1 MARTVGSSGAK
12 TADAIR
18 AAAMRLIARH
28 GYEAMSLRA
37 LAQEVGLQTASLY
50 RYFPSKQDMLR
61 DLMVAHMTDLL
72 GAWETAAKTARRD
85 DDPRGMLK
93 AFVRFHLD
101 YHIARPDAVFLSYME
116 LRSLTPAN
124 RKLVT
129 GLRGRYEQVLRDIL
143 TRGLEARVFH
153 VDDVTLASMAII
165 AMLTG
170 VNVWYRPKG
179 RLSRARI
186 IEVYTALV
194 VGTVSR

>member
-1 MARTVGSSGAK
+1 MARTVGSSGAR

-50 RYFPSKQDMLR
+50 RYFPSKQEMLR

-72 GAWETAAKTARRD
+72 GAWERVS
-85 DDPRGMLK
+85 PRAGEPREMLS

-101 YHIARPDAVFLSYME
+101 HHLERPDAVFLSYME
-116 LRSLTPAN
+116 LRSLTPAH
-124 RKLVT
+124 RKLVI
-129 GLRGRYEQVLRDIL
+129 GLRARYEQILRDIL
-143 TRGLEARVFH
+143 TRGVEAGAFRI
-153 VDDVTLASMAII
+153 DDVTIASMAII

-186 IEVYTALV
+186 VEIYATMVLGMVE
-194 VGTVSR
+194 SRAS

>member
-50 RYFPSKQDMLR
+50 RYFPSKQEMLR

-72 GAWETAAKTARRD
+72 GAWERASLRAGE
-85 DDPRGMLK
+85 PREMLS

-101 YHIARPDAVFLSYME
+101 YHLDRPDAVFLSYME
-116 LRSLTPAN
+116 LRSLTPAH

-129 GLRGRYEQVLRDIL
+129 SMRARYEQILRDIL
-143 TRGLEARVFH
+143 TRGVEAGAFRI
-153 VDDVTLASMAII
+153 DDVTIASMAII

-186 IEVYTALV
+186 VEIYTMMALGV
-194 VGTVSR
+194 VESHAS